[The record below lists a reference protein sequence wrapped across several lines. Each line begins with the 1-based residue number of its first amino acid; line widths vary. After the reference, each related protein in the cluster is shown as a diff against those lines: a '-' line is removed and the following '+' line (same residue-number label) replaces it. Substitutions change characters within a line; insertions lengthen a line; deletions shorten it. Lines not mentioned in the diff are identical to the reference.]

1 MSKKRMIIFT
11 SVILSVVVISLGIV
25 KLYQTYAIGNYIDT
39 ASSATFDVNITRDT
53 SVRIPA
59 NGYSNVFYMV
69 TNTSPGTVRY
79 GVAYT
84 TDSAVTVKTFSTS
97 KDSASGM
104 IEENE
109 KKYVKLRLEN
119 TSSTVKN
126 IKISTVL
133 GYSEGGDLIPPSGV
147 TLVKDIYTPIPLAQ
161 YITGLYNS
169 STKVTATNNSI
180 TYNLAPSQN
189 LMNDRLGNSST
200 GINNG
205 NVRYYGA
212 SPKNYIYFNCEKYP
226 STNCQLWRI
235 IGVFNG
241 KTKIIYEGS
250 IGNLS
255 WDNKDTTTGAENN
268 SGINN
273 WTTARLMKLLNP
285 SDYYSTDSNDN
296 GNGLSL
302 YYNSK
307 SGTCFAGINN
317 ATTSCNFTSTG
328 IKNDATRNMISSNTW
343 YLGGWNTNAVY
354 PNQIYTYE
362 RAKNVYSGRPTTWT
376 GKIALPYPSD
386 YGYAASFGNGTS
398 TLCNTQLGN
407 YGTTTACSN
416 NNWLKTLIEN
426 ADKGWL
432 LTPSQEMPHHAWRV
446 YTGGLGHDL
455 SCYYATGVS
464 PTLYLDSGVLL
475 EMGTGTSSDPYKISG
490 GSSANLEEPISTYTI
505 TYNAN
510 NGSGAP
516 SSQTKVQNVDLTL
529 STTVPTRSGYQFAGW
544 NTSAN
549 GSGTSYAAGAVYS
562 ENSNVTLYAQWKQVF
577 TITYNANSGSGAPSD
592 QSKVQGDTITLSTN
606 KPTKTGNT
614 FTGWNTSS
622 GGSGTSYA
630 AGATYS
636 ADSSITLYAQWKPNV
651 VTIKFNING
660 GTLKSSSPYAV
671 DSNGNVTRDGKPL
684 HTMNYNDTIISTG
697 LPNYNNSSWLNIAKT
712 GYTAVSNAEWKC
724 LSGNCIKS
732 TYGQDNATYKAS
744 DFCNLNSGDCTIT
757 LGVNWTPAK
766 IKITLNANG
775 GTAGTSA
782 IWYYYGI
789 NTFYSNEAC
798 TTKIT
803 SITVPTRYGYTFNHY
818 YGDGSS
824 GGNNGERYIYSGGTF
839 ADDLVT
845 DIYQSTTFYAN
856 WSESLIYRYV
866 KPLIGLNCRSGAG
879 SSYSIVTAF
888 SCGTRLAL
896 DPNPTNGW
904 YYSAAN
910 GCWLSGDY
918 LVTSTPNCSGSSG
931 GTSSGGGLYGTC
943 YCSSNNDCG
952 YSGTNYP
959 AVWCSSGKCYWK
971 RAGNNNTFSCD

>member
-147 TLVKDIYTPIPLAQ
+147 TLVTDIYNPVPLAQ
-161 YITGLYNS
+161 YITGLYTS
-169 STKVTATNNSI
+169 GTKTEATNNNVK
-180 TYNLAPSQN
+180 YNRVTSKN
-189 LMNDRLGNSST
+189 LINDRLGGTTADYNA
-200 GINNG
+200 G
-205 NVRYYGA
+205 NIRYYG
-212 SPKNYIYFNCEKYP
+212 SNPNNYIYFNCSDYRKQNSNTCE
-226 STNCQLWRI
+226 LWRI
-235 IGVFNG
+235 IGVFDG
-241 KTKIIYEGS
+241 KVKIIRNES
-250 IGNLS
+250 IGNLA
-255 WDNKDTTTGAENN
+255 WDQDKNDSSSSTTYD
-268 SGINN
+268 NN
-273 WTTARLMKLLNP
+273 WSTSTSQRFLNNKYYNGNKTGTVT
-285 SDYYSTDSNDN
+285 YYS
-296 GNGLSL
+296 GA
-302 YYNSK
+302 
-307 SGTCFAGINN
+307 SGG
-317 ATTSCNFTSTG
+317 TSTSLNMSNIG
-328 IKNDATRNMISSNTW
+328 LKNDSTRNMIANTT
-343 YLGGWNTNAVY
+343 LKIGGWSSYSIFPHQVY
-354 PNQIYTYE
+354 EYE
-362 RAKNVYSGRPTTWT
+362 RGTTVYSGRPTTWY
-376 GKIALPYPSD
+376 GKIGLMYLSD
-386 YGYAASFGNGTS
+386 YGYATDIE
-398 TLCNTQLGN
+398 LCQQNLYNYENTN
-407 YGTTTACSN
+407 CKN
-416 NNWLKTLIEN
+416 NNWLFNNNSQWSIVHVSNSQGKSFSITSSGWVSTSN
-426 ADKGWL
+426 A
-432 LTPSQEMPHHAWRV
+432 TYSQASIR
-446 YTGGLGHDL
+446 
-455 SCYYATGVS
+455 
-464 PTLYLDSGVLL
+464 PTIFLYKNVLF
-475 EMGTGTSSDPYKISG
+475 ESGTGTIDNPYKISSG
-490 GSSANLEEPISTYTI
+490 TSTNLDDPIPNYTI
-505 TYNAN
+505 MYNAN

-516 SSQTKVQNVDLTL
+516 SSQTKVQNVDVTL

-775 GTAGTSA
+775 GTVGTSEF
-782 IWYYYGI
+782 GI
-789 NTFYSNEAC
+789 
-798 TTKIT
+798 IM
-803 SITVPTRYGYTFNHY
+803 V
-818 YGDGSS
+818 
-824 GGNNGERYIYSGGTF
+824 
-839 ADDLVT
+839 
-845 DIYQSTTFYAN
+845 
-856 WSESLIYRYV
+856 
-866 KPLIGLNCRSGAG
+866 
-879 SSYSIVTAF
+879 
-888 SCGTRLAL
+888 
-896 DPNPTNGW
+896 
-904 YYSAAN
+904 
-910 GCWLSGDY
+910 
-918 LVTSTPNCSGSSG
+918 
-931 GTSSGGGLYGTC
+931 
-943 YCSSNNDCG
+943 
-952 YSGTNYP
+952 
-959 AVWCSSGKCYWK
+959 
-971 RAGNNNTFSCD
+971 

>member
-11 SVILSVVVISLGIV
+11 SVILSVVIISLGIV

-126 IKISTVL
+126 IKISTIL
-133 GYSEGGDLIPPSGV
+133 GYTGGGELLPPNGV
-147 TLVKDIYTPIPLAQ
+147 TLVTDIYNPVPLAQ
-161 YITGLYNS
+161 YITGLYTS
-169 STKVTATNNSI
+169 GTKTEATNNNVK
-180 TYNLAPSQN
+180 YNRVTSKN
-189 LMNDRLGNSST
+189 LINDRLGGTTADYNA
-200 GINNG
+200 G
-205 NVRYYGA
+205 NIRYYG
-212 SPKNYIYFNCEKYP
+212 SNPNNYIYFNCSDYRKQNSNTCE
-226 STNCQLWRI
+226 LWRI
-235 IGVFNG
+235 IGVFDG
-241 KTKIIYEGS
+241 KVKIIRNES
-250 IGNLS
+250 IGNLA
-255 WDNKDTTTGAENN
+255 WDQDKNDSSSSTTYD
-268 SGINN
+268 NN
-273 WTTARLMKLLNP
+273 WSTSTSQRFLNNKYYNGNKIGTVT
-285 SDYYSTDSNDN
+285 YYS
-296 GNGLSL
+296 GA
-302 YYNSK
+302 
-307 SGTCFAGINN
+307 SGG
-317 ATTSCNFTSTG
+317 TSTSLNMSNIG
-328 IKNDATRNMISSNTW
+328 LKNDSTRNMIANTT
-343 YLGGWNTNAVY
+343 LKIGGWSSYSIFPHQVY
-354 PNQIYTYE
+354 EYE
-362 RAKNVYSGRPTTWT
+362 RGTTVYSGRPTTWY
-376 GKIALPYPSD
+376 GKIGLMYLSD
-386 YGYAASFGNGTS
+386 YGYATDIE
-398 TLCNTQLGN
+398 LCQQNLYNYENTN
-407 YGTTTACSN
+407 CKN
-416 NNWLKTLIEN
+416 NNWLFNNNSQWSIVHVSNSQGKSFSITSSGWVSTSN
-426 ADKGWL
+426 A
-432 LTPSQEMPHHAWRV
+432 TYSQASIR
-446 YTGGLGHDL
+446 
-455 SCYYATGVS
+455 
-464 PTLYLDSGVLL
+464 PTIFLYKNVLF
-475 EMGTGTSSDPYKISG
+475 ESGTGTIDNPYKISSG
-490 GSSANLEEPISTYTI
+490 TSTNLDDPIPNYTI
-505 TYNAN
+505 MYNAN

-516 SSQTKVQNVDLTL
+516 SSQTKVQNVDVTL

-775 GTAGTSA
+775 GTVGTSA

>member
-133 GYSEGGDLIPPSGV
+133 GYSEGGNLIPPSGV
-147 TLVKDIYTPIPLAQ
+147 TLVKDIYSPTPLAQ
-161 YITGLYNS
+161 YITGLYTS
-169 STKVTATNNSI
+169 GTKTAITNNSI
-180 TYNLAPSQN
+180 NYNIVTTQSLI
-189 LMNDRLGNSST
+189 NDKLGGT
-200 GINNG
+200 TTDLNG
-205 NVRYYGA
+205 GNIRYYGA
-212 SPKNYIYFNCEKYP
+212 SPNNYIYFNCKDYRKQT
-226 STNCQLWRI
+226 STTCEVWRI

-241 KTKIIYEGS
+241 KTKIVKNTS
-250 IGNLS
+250 IGNLA
-255 WDNKDTTTGAENN
+255 WDQDKNDSSSSTTYN
-268 SGINN
+268 NN
-273 WTTARLMKLLNP
+273 WSTSTLQKLLNNKYYNGNKTGTVT
-285 SDYYSTDSNDN
+285 YYS
-296 GNGLSL
+296 GI
-302 YYNSK
+302 
-307 SGTCFAGINN
+307 SGG
-317 ATTSCNFTSTG
+317 TTSSLNMTSIG
-328 IKNDATRNMISSNTW
+328 LKNDSTRNMIANTKW
-343 YLGGWNTNAVY
+343 SLGAVATGDY
-354 PNQIYTYE
+354 DYANQVYASEIST
-362 RAKNVYSGRPTTWT
+362 NVYGNNPTSWT
-376 GKIALPYPSD
+376 GKIGLPLESD
-386 YGYAASFGNGTS
+386 YAYAMDLKNCTVPPIGYSHYTE
-398 TLCNTQLGN
+398 
-407 YGTTTACSN
+407 CSN
-416 NNWLKTLIEN
+416 NWIRAITTSM
-426 ADKGWL
+426 DWL
-432 LTPSQEMPHHAWRV
+432 LSSSASNGSDVCFESPGYAV
-446 YTGGLGHDL
+446 CGGA
-455 SCYYATGVS
+455 SNESYYAKFVL
-464 PTLYLDSGVLL
+464 PVLYLDSGVLL
-475 EMGTGTSSDPYKISG
+475 EMGTGTSSNPYRISG

-505 TYNAN
+505 MYNAN
-510 NGSGAP
+510 NGSDAP
-516 SSQTKVQNVDLTL
+516 SSQTKVQNVDVTL
-529 STTVPTRSGYQFAGW
+529 STTAPTRSGYQFAGW
-544 NTSAN
+544 NTNAN

-577 TITYNANSGSGAPSD
+577 TITYNANGGSGAPSD

-931 GTSSGGGLYGTC
+931 GTSSGGALYGTC
-943 YCSSNNDCG
+943 SCSSDSDCG

-959 AVWCSSGKCYWK
+959 AVWCSSGKCHWK
-971 RAGNNNTFSCD
+971 KAGNNDTFSCY

>member
-147 TLVKDIYTPIPLAQ
+147 TLVTDIYNPVPLAQ
-161 YITGLYNS
+161 YITGLYTS
-169 STKVTATNNSI
+169 GTKTEATNNNVK
-180 TYNLAPSQN
+180 YNRVTSKN
-189 LMNDRLGNSST
+189 LINDRLGGTTADYNA
-200 GINNG
+200 G
-205 NVRYYGA
+205 NIRYYG
-212 SPKNYIYFNCEKYP
+212 SNPNNYIYFNCSDYRKQNSNTCE
-226 STNCQLWRI
+226 LWRI
-235 IGVFNG
+235 IGVFDG
-241 KTKIIYEGS
+241 KVKIIRNES
-250 IGNLS
+250 IGNLA
-255 WDNKDTTTGAENN
+255 WDQDKNDSSSSTTYD
-268 SGINN
+268 NN
-273 WTTARLMKLLNP
+273 WSTSTSQRFLNNKYYNGNKTGTVT
-285 SDYYSTDSNDN
+285 YYS
-296 GNGLSL
+296 GA
-302 YYNSK
+302 
-307 SGTCFAGINN
+307 SGG
-317 ATTSCNFTSTG
+317 TSTSLNMSNIG
-328 IKNDATRNMISSNTW
+328 LKNDSTRNMIANTT
-343 YLGGWNTNAVY
+343 LKIGGWSSYSIFPHQVY
-354 PNQIYTYE
+354 EYE
-362 RAKNVYSGRPTTWT
+362 RGTTVYSGRPTTWY
-376 GKIALPYPSD
+376 GKIGLMYLSD
-386 YGYAASFGNGTS
+386 YGYATDIE
-398 TLCNTQLGN
+398 LCQQNLYNYENTN
-407 YGTTTACSN
+407 CKN
-416 NNWLKTLIEN
+416 NNWLFNNNSQWSIVHVSNSQGKSFSITSSGWVSTSN
-426 ADKGWL
+426 A
-432 LTPSQEMPHHAWRV
+432 TYSQASIR
-446 YTGGLGHDL
+446 
-455 SCYYATGVS
+455 
-464 PTLYLDSGVLL
+464 PTIFLYKNVLF
-475 EMGTGTSSDPYKISG
+475 ESGTGTIDNPYKISSG
-490 GSSANLEEPISTYTI
+490 TSTNLDDPIPNYTI
-505 TYNAN
+505 MYNAN

-516 SSQTKVQNVDLTL
+516 SSQTKVQNVDVTL

-577 TITYNANSGSGAPSD
+577 TITYNANGGSGAPSD

-775 GTAGTSA
+775 GTVGTSA

>member
-147 TLVKDIYTPIPLAQ
+147 TLVTDIYNPVPLAQ
-161 YITGLYNS
+161 YITGLYTS
-169 STKVTATNNSI
+169 GTKTEATNNNVK
-180 TYNLAPSQN
+180 YNRVTSKN
-189 LMNDRLGNSST
+189 LINDRLGGTTADYNA
-200 GINNG
+200 G
-205 NVRYYGA
+205 NIRYYGA
-212 SPKNYIYFNCEKYP
+212 NPNNYIYFNCSDYRKQNSNTCE
-226 STNCQLWRI
+226 LWRI
-235 IGVFNG
+235 IGVFDG
-241 KTKIIYEGS
+241 KVKIIRNES
-250 IGNLS
+250 IGNLA
-255 WDNKDTTTGAENN
+255 WDQDKNDSSSSTTYD
-268 SGINN
+268 NN
-273 WTTARLMKLLNP
+273 WSTSTSQRFLNNKYYNGNKTGTVT
-285 SDYYSTDSNDN
+285 YYS
-296 GNGLSL
+296 GA
-302 YYNSK
+302 
-307 SGTCFAGINN
+307 SGG
-317 ATTSCNFTSTG
+317 TSTSLNMSNIG
-328 IKNDATRNMISSNTW
+328 LKNDSTRNMIANTT
-343 YLGGWNTNAVY
+343 LKIGGWSSYSIFPHQVY
-354 PNQIYTYE
+354 EYE
-362 RAKNVYSGRPTTWT
+362 RGTTVYSGRPTTWY
-376 GKIALPYPSD
+376 GKIGLMYLSD
-386 YGYAASFGNGTS
+386 YGYATDIE
-398 TLCNTQLGN
+398 LCQQNLYNYENTN
-407 YGTTTACSN
+407 CKN
-416 NNWLKTLIEN
+416 NNWLFNNNSQWSIVHVSNSQGKSFSITSSGWVSTSN
-426 ADKGWL
+426 A
-432 LTPSQEMPHHAWRV
+432 TYSQASIR
-446 YTGGLGHDL
+446 
-455 SCYYATGVS
+455 
-464 PTLYLDSGVLL
+464 PTIFLYKNVLF
-475 EMGTGTSSDPYKISG
+475 ESGTGTIDNPYKISSG
-490 GSSANLEEPISTYTI
+490 TSTNLDDPIPNYTI
-505 TYNAN
+505 MYNAN

-516 SSQTKVQNVDLTL
+516 SSQTKVQNVDVTL

-775 GTAGTSA
+775 GTVGTSA

>member
-126 IKISTVL
+126 IKISTIL
-133 GYSEGGDLIPPSGV
+133 GYTGGGELLPPNGV
-147 TLVKDIYTPIPLAQ
+147 TLVTDIYNPVPLAQ
-161 YITGLYNS
+161 YITGLYTS
-169 STKVTATNNSI
+169 GTKTEATNNNVK
-180 TYNLAPSQN
+180 YNRVTSKN
-189 LMNDRLGNSST
+189 LINDRLGGTTADYNA
-200 GINNG
+200 G
-205 NVRYYGA
+205 NIRYYG
-212 SPKNYIYFNCEKYP
+212 SNPNNYIYFNCSDYRKQNSNTCE
-226 STNCQLWRI
+226 LWRI
-235 IGVFNG
+235 IGVFDG
-241 KTKIIYEGS
+241 KVKIIRNES
-250 IGNLS
+250 IGNLA
-255 WDNKDTTTGAENN
+255 WDQDKNDSSSSTTYD
-268 SGINN
+268 NN
-273 WTTARLMKLLNP
+273 WSTSTSQRFLNNKYYNGNKTGTVT
-285 SDYYSTDSNDN
+285 YYS
-296 GNGLSL
+296 GA
-302 YYNSK
+302 
-307 SGTCFAGINN
+307 SGG
-317 ATTSCNFTSTG
+317 TSTSLNMSNIG
-328 IKNDATRNMISSNTW
+328 LKNDSTRNMIANTT
-343 YLGGWNTNAVY
+343 LKIGGWSSYSIFPHQVY
-354 PNQIYTYE
+354 EYE
-362 RAKNVYSGRPTTWT
+362 RGTTVYSGRPTTWY
-376 GKIALPYPSD
+376 GKIGLMYLSD
-386 YGYAASFGNGTS
+386 YGYATDIE
-398 TLCNTQLGN
+398 LCQQNLYNYENTN
-407 YGTTTACSN
+407 CKN
-416 NNWLKTLIEN
+416 NNWLFNNNSQWSIVHVSNSQGKSFSITSSGWVSTSN
-426 ADKGWL
+426 A
-432 LTPSQEMPHHAWRV
+432 TYSQASIR
-446 YTGGLGHDL
+446 
-455 SCYYATGVS
+455 
-464 PTLYLDSGVLL
+464 PTIFLYKNVLF
-475 EMGTGTSSDPYKISG
+475 ESGTGTIDNPYKISSG
-490 GSSANLEEPISTYTI
+490 TSTNLDDPIPNYTI
-505 TYNAN
+505 MYNAN

-516 SSQTKVQNVDLTL
+516 SSQTKVQNVDVTL

-622 GGSGTSYA
+622 DGSGTSYA
-630 AGATYS
+630 VGATYS

-684 HTMNYNDTIISTG
+684 HTINYNDTISSTG
-697 LPNYNNSSWLNIAKT
+697 LPNYNNSSWLNITKT

-732 TYGQDNATYKAS
+732 TYDQASAAYKAS

-775 GTAGTSA
+775 GTVGTSA

-931 GTSSGGGLYGTC
+931 GTSSNGALYGTC
-943 YCSSNNDCG
+943 SCSSNSDCG
-952 YSGTNYP
+952 YSGSVYTS
-959 AVWCSSGKCYWK
+959 VWCQSGNCHWK
-971 RAGNNNTFSCD
+971 RAGYNDTFSCN

>member
-25 KLYQTYAIGNYIDT
+25 KLYQTYALGNYIDT
-39 ASSATFDVNITRDT
+39 ASSATFNVNITEDT

-180 TYNLAPSQN
+180 TYNLAQSQN
-189 LMNDRLGNSST
+189 LMNDRLGSSST

-268 SGINN
+268 SGANN

-490 GSSANLEEPISTYTI
+490 GSSANLEEPIPTYTI

-529 STTVPTRSGYQFAGW
+529 STTVPTRSGYYFAGW

-562 ENSNVTLYAQWKQVF
+562 ENSNVTLYAQWKQGYK
-577 TITYNANSGSGAPSD
+577 ISYNANGGSGAPSD
-592 QSKVQGDTITLSTN
+592 QIKVQGNTVTLSTN

-622 GGSGTSYA
+622 DGSGTSYA

-684 HTMNYNDTIISTG
+684 HTMNYNDTIFSTG
-697 LPNYNNSSWLNIAKT
+697 LPDYNNSNWLNIAKT

-732 TYGQDNATYKAS
+732 TYDQASTAYKAS
-744 DFCNLNSGDCTIT
+744 DFCNLDSGDCTIT

-775 GTAGTSA
+775 GTVGTSA

-931 GTSSGGGLYGTC
+931 GTSSNGALYGTC
-943 YCSSNNDCG
+943 SCSSNSDCG
-952 YSGTNYP
+952 YSGSVYTS
-959 AVWCSSGKCYWK
+959 VWCQSGNCHWK
-971 RAGNNNTFSCD
+971 RAGYNDTFSCN